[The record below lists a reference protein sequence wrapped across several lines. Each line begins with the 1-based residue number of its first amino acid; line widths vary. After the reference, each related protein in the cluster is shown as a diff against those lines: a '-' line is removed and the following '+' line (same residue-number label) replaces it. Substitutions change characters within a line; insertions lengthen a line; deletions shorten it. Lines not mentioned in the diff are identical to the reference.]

1 MTLMTTDVDRVS
13 EFAWHLFSLIDSPIE
28 IVIGSWFLYDLLGPS
43 CFVGL
48 AATVMFLPMNHF
60 AGKIVVS
67 AQDNLMRAR
76 DERVALMNEVLGA
89 IRMLKFMAWERSFE
103 ARVLRVREKELRYQR
118 LNYVIEMLWNA
129 IWNASPILVTLVA
142 FWHFAVLRGQPLGP
156 ATAFTSIMV
165 FTEMKFALNALPETF
180 INMLQ
185 SLVSLRRIEKYLG
198 AAEVKGLGGLS
209 KASSSLAAE
218 PTPIELRSC
227 TLTWPQERSAGTPMV
242 GVGVPSAPPST
253 SGTMEASTS
262 GTMEASTSTA
272 MEASMASSPT
282 ALGASTPR
290 PSFVLQDLTL
300 RFPPGALSLVCGKLG
315 SGKTLL
321 LLALLGEADVLA
333 GQLSCPRSPPD
344 ALAVFAREAEEKG
357 GIPAES
363 WVVPGVCAY
372 VPQAAWLRNASIKD
386 NILFSLPYD
395 QARYDAV
402 LEACALT
409 ADLDVLEDGDAAE
422 IGERGVNLSGGQ
434 KARVSL
440 ARAVYSR
447 AETLLLD
454 DVLSA
459 VDAHTA
465 QHLFTKC
472 LMGELMKG
480 RTVVLVSH
488 HVQLCVGGKG
498 SGDNK
503 ASKTKQ
509 AAGAEYVVALD
520 NGTVKYAGDVE
531 TFRSSDVMAGL
542 VQAVDAVEE
551 DEKEEGAIEQGLDV
565 MEEHAS
571 PAEHSQVATTAH
583 GVTPSELKTAP
594 QAHAGPPSKAKKP
607 PRKLVEEEKRAVG
620 RIGRDIWLSYIRACG
635 NNWYWGL
642 FAFVFIVSALSPVA
656 ENGWLRYWSSQELTP
671 PQDRKSAGYYIGIY
685 AAVSFAGLV
694 VTTLRWFS
702 LYGGSIHAS
711 RVLYKRLLESVL
723 FANIRFHDTVSRG
736 RVLNRFGKDFEGID
750 SSLSDNFGRTAMYTL
765 STATTIITVSV
776 VGGPPFVAAAIVIG
790 FFYYQVGKVYGQTS
804 RDMRRLDSVTRSPL
818 YSLYGET
825 ISGVTILRA
834 FGASTKFMR
843 DMLRCVDTNAN
854 PYYWMW
860 GVNRWLSVRFN
871 LLSSVVVGVAAVV
884 IMLTPRVDAA
894 FAGFALAFANS
905 ITGDLLFMVRRF
917 VGLEQSMVALERVK
931 EYSELKREAPEFI
944 EPRPPASWPERGEI
958 VVEDLVIQY
967 APELPP
973 VLHELSFEV
982 KPGEKVAVLGRTGSG
997 KSTLALSFFRFV
1009 EATKGRI
1016 YIDGLDIEK
1025 VGLTDLRS
1033 RLTIIPQ
1040 DPTILSGTLR
1050 STLDVFEE
1058 YEDAE
1063 IYEALRRVHLIPSED
1078 SPDLVPGAI
1087 NANVFRNL
1095 DGVVS
1100 EGGENFST
1108 GEKQLLCMARALLKR
1123 SKVLFMDEATASVDY
1138 ATDEL
1143 IGKTIRQE
1151 FADSTILTIAHR
1163 LRTVIDYDRVM
1174 LLDNGRIAEF
1184 DRPATLL
1191 QNTSSKFY
1199 SLCKATGK
1207 EEFAMLRKLAGA

>member
-1 MTLMTTDVDRVS
+1 SATT
-13 EFAWHLFSLIDSPIE
+13 
-28 IVIGSWFLYDLLGPS
+28 GG
-43 CFVGL
+43 
-48 AATVMFLPMNHF
+48 T
-60 AGKIVVS
+60 
-67 AQDNLMRAR
+67 
-76 DERVALMNEVLGA
+76 
-89 IRMLKFMAWERSFE
+89 
-103 ARVLRVREKELRYQR
+103 
-118 LNYVIEMLWNA
+118 
-129 IWNASPILVTLVA
+129 
-142 FWHFAVLRGQPLGP
+142 
-156 ATAFTSIMV
+156 FT
-165 FTEMKFALNALPETF
+165 
-180 INMLQ
+180 
-185 SLVSLRRIEKYLG
+185 
-198 AAEVKGLGGLS
+198 
-209 KASSSLAAE
+209 
-218 PTPIELRSC
+218 TP
-227 TLTWPQERSAGTPMV
+227 
-242 GVGVPSAPPST
+242 
-253 SGTMEASTS
+253 
-262 GTMEASTSTA
+262 
-272 MEASMASSPT
+272 
-282 ALGASTPR
+282 STPR
-290 PSFVLQDLTL
+290 PTFVLQDLTL
-300 RFPPGALSLVCGKLG
+300 SFPPGALSLVCGKLG
-315 SGKTLL
+315 SGKSLL

-344 ALAVFAREAEEKG
+344 ALAVFAKEAEEKG
-357 GIPAES
+357 SIPPDS
-363 WVVPGVCAY
+363 WIVAGVCAY

-395 QARYDAV
+395 EARYNAV
-402 LEACALT
+402 LDACALT

-465 QHLFTKC
+465 HHVFTKC
-472 LMGELMKG
+472 LRGPLMKG

-488 HVQLCVGGKG
+488 HVQLCVGGGKG
-498 SGDNK
+498 
-503 ASKTKQ
+503 
-509 AAGAEYVVALD
+509 GAEYVVALD
-520 NGTVKYAGDVE
+520 NGRVKYAGGVDG
-531 TFRSSDVMAGL
+531 FRSSDVMSGL

-551 DEKEEGAIEQGLDV
+551 DEKAEEAIEEGLDV
-565 MEEHAS
+565 
-571 PAEHSQVATTAH
+571 AEGTQ
-583 GVTPSELKTAP
+583 GVRPSELKTVPQSAAP
-594 QAHAGPPSKAKKP
+594 AAPKARKP

-620 RIGRDIWLSYIRACG
+620 RIGKDIWLSYFHACG
-635 NNWYWGL
+635 DKWYW
-642 FAFVFIVSALSPVA
+642 AIFVFVFVISALSPVA

-671 PQDRKSAGYYIGIY
+671 PQERKSAGYYIAIY
-685 AAVSFAGLV
+685 AAVALAGLV

-765 STATTIITVSV
+765 STATTVITVSV
-776 VGGPPFVAAAIVIG
+776 VGGPPFVAAAIVIA

-871 LLSSVVVGVAAVV
+871 LLSSAVVGVTAVV
-884 IMLTPRVDAA
+884 VMLTPRIDAA

-931 EYSELKREAPEFI
+931 EYSELKPEAPEFV

-958 VVEDLVIQY
+958 TVEDLVIQY

-973 VLHELSFEV
+973 VLHELSFNV
-982 KPGEKVAVLGRTGSG
+982 RPGEKIAVLGRTGSG

-1009 EATKGRI
+1009 EATQGKI
-1016 YIDGLDIEK
+1016 FIDGLDIAK
-1025 VGLTDLRS
+1025 IGLTDLRS

-1063 IYEALRRVHLIPSED
+1063 I
-1078 SPDLVPGAI
+1078 
-1087 NANVFRNL
+1087 
-1095 DGVVS
+1095 
-1100 EGGENFST
+1100 
-1108 GEKQLLCMARALLKR
+1108 
-1123 SKVLFMDEATASVDY
+1123 
-1138 ATDEL
+1138 
-1143 IGKTIRQE
+1143 
-1151 FADSTILTIAHR
+1151 
-1163 LRTVIDYDRVM
+1163 
-1174 LLDNGRIAEF
+1174 
-1184 DRPATLL
+1184 
-1191 QNTSSKFY
+1191 
-1199 SLCKATGK
+1199 
-1207 EEFAMLRKLAGA
+1207 